1 MASTK
6 SYISL
11 DSLKEISSSL
21 QSQKDQISQSF
32 NGEILPAIKASADC
46 FKVSGLNMN
55 EIITSFSSTFN
66 NVNSSINDLVNI
78 LNNTVIKN
86 YSDTAYA
93 IRQNF
98 NVTFANRLREILNLQ
113 K

>member
-1 MASTK
+1 MATDT
-6 SYISL
+6 YISL
-11 DSLKEISSSL
+11 DALKGIASSL

-32 NGEILPAIKASADC
+32 NGDILPAIKASADC
-46 FKVSGLNMN
+46 FKVSGLNLN
-55 EIITSFSSTFN
+55 EIVSSFSTTFN
-66 NVNSSINDLVNI
+66 NVNSNLNDLINI

-86 YSDTAYA
+86 YSDTADA

-98 NVTFANRLREILNLQ
+98 NVTFANQLRSILNLT